1 MCGEGPLFG
10 SQLAIFSYCLHE
22 KGLGALWGLFYKGTN
37 PIPEGFTFITN
48 HLPKAPS
55 PNTITLGIRFKHKNL
70 RWGDTTIYPIA
81 FGLAGALT
89 CVCVRSVM
97 SDSVTPWTV
106 TCQAP
111 LSIEFSR
118 QEYWSGLPFPTP
130 RDLPNSRIEPVSP
143 MSPAW
148 ADGFFTIEPPGKLR
162 YGDMKLAGR
171 LGQILK
177 GHVNQVKEFGFSF
190 EGNKDKRNV

>member
-1 MCGEGPLFG
+1 MCSEGPLLG

-70 RWGDTTIYPIA
+70 RWGDTIIYPIA
-81 FGLAGALT
+81 FGLAGVLT

-130 RDLPNSRIEPVSP
+130 RDLPNPGIKPVSFYI
-143 MSPAW
+143 SCV
-148 ADGFFTIEPPGKLR
+148 
-162 YGDMKLAGR
+162 GR
-171 LGQILK
+171 
-177 GHVNQVKEFGFSF
+177 QVLYH
-190 EGNKDKRNV
+190 